1 MVKRKTIRKKKNTI
15 RKRIKSRKLV
25 SQELRSTLRPMKD
38 SKSLPKI
45 YVINLKKDKEKWKK
59 YRSDYKKGNI
69 DRYSACLGVDPQTKY
84 VSEFKRNEKRLQIM
98 WNAGE
103 TKKKCT
109 AGITQIKIF
118 IDVEAI

>member
-45 YVINLKKDKEKWKK
+45 YVINLKDRPDRWEK
-59 YRSDYKKGNI
+59 
-69 DRYSACLGVDPQTKY
+69 
-84 VSEFKRNEKRLQIM
+84 
-98 WNAGE
+98 
-103 TKKKCT
+103 
-109 AGITQIKIF
+109 
-118 IDVEAI
+118 IDVQFKKQDINVDRFIAVDGRCKNLT